1 MSNIITRDELILY
14 LGKLEDFPLIT
25 EDFLDVAINYAE
37 SKVQNLAKRDLLLKD
52 YEQIISGREHDIEL
66 LLYFPVYRFTSI
78 LYRTT
83 GKFDIPL
90 IDDVAEDTIIDLETG
105 KLILING
112 IKFPAGID
120 NIKIR
125 YRAGFD
131 PATETGLYAIPKDIK
146 GIVYEIAAHWIYNS
160 WIGEK
165 RLGLTR
171 RYINPENYDPSVYVN
186 TVEYATDSD
195 MDERWRKLLLKY
207 TRFR

>member
-1 MSNIITRDELILY
+1 MSNILSVEELQLY

-25 EDFLDVAINYAE
+25 EDFLREAIWYAE
-37 SKVQNLAKRDLLLKD
+37 SKIQNLAKRDLLLKD
-52 YEQIISGREHDIEL
+52 YGQIISGRDHDIEL
-66 LLYFPVYRFTSI
+66 LLYFPVFRLISI
-78 LYRTT
+78 FYRTT
-83 GKFDIPL
+83 GKFNIPL
-90 IDDVAEDTIIDLETG
+90 INDITNESIIDYETG

-112 IKFPAGID
+112 KKFPTGID
-120 NIKIR
+120 NIKIN

-131 PATETGLYAIPKDIK
+131 PTSNDGIYAIPKDIK

-171 RYINPENYDPSVYVN
+171 RYVNPENYDPSVYVS
-186 TVEYATDSD
+186 TVEYATDD
-195 MDERWRKLLLKY
+195 KLEDNWRKLLLKY